1 MANVL
6 GPGESLRPGE
16 SLFSTNRS
24 YELRLQADGNLV
36 LYRTR
41 DWRALWSSKTQGHAV
56 SALFMQ
62 VDGNLV
68 LYSGAE
74 AVWSSKTYGPAIS
87 YLVVQDDGNVV
98 IYRQGPV
105 AWNTATRQ

>member
-1 MANVL
+1 MSNVL

-16 SLFSTNRS
+16 SLFSTNRV

-36 LYRTR
+36 LYRTT
-41 DWRALWSSKTQGHAV
+41 DWRALWSSRTQGRSV

-62 VDGNLV
+62 LDGNLV
-68 LYSGAE
+68 LYDGGE
-74 AVWSSKTYGPAIS
+74 AVWATRSYGPAIS
-87 YLVVQDDGNVV
+87 SLVLQDDGNVV

-105 AWNTATRQ
+105 AWNTHTNQ